1 MLKLFYSLFYSSSPL
16 IHKYFTSF
24 GYRYWRGSR
33 SATCD
38 QRVVTIFT
46 WSAFKSLSCPIT
58 CCAIFLAWYL
68 ALLSALNV
76 SLFSCLRFLVFSFI
90 LALFFF
96 SVPPPALLT
105 FVFVFQTPFPV
116 LHGLPLFI
124 FRFGIPFSLP
134 FLSFFFLFWAQVLPQ
149 FTARYGHD
157 ELMSLCNNFLGGHA
171 FWLEMMVQYKTGFS
185 RFVSFCWC
193 NTWPY
198 KKKQRYA
205 HFYHSKPWIYKY
217 LPLPFF
223 PLKMPL

>member
-1 MLKLFYSLFYSSSPL
+1 MFLKLFYSLFSSSPL
-16 IHKYFTSF
+16 IHKYFISF
-24 GYRYWRGSR
+24 GYKYWRASL
-33 SATCD
+33 SATCGR
-38 QRVVTIFT
+38 QAITIFT

-76 SLFSCLRFLVFSFI
+76 SIFVSPFFGLFVYLGSVV
-90 LALFFF
+90 F

-116 LHGLPLFI
+116 LHGLPLFT

-134 FLSFFFLFWAQVLPQ
+134 FLSFFFLLLAQVLPQ